1 MKIYTRTG
9 DAGTTALFGGGRV
22 RKSHPRVAA
31 YGTVDELNSAVGWAI
46 AVAGDA
52 RIRERLSF
60 VQHDLFTLGADLA
73 RPPKAEG
80 RKRPEVPELP
90 LPRIAEMERWMDEAE
105 GELAPLREFILP
117 GGAPGAAA
125 LHLTRTV
132 CRRAEREIV
141 ALAENEP
148 IDAEILRYLN
158 RLSDLLFVFA
168 RLENARTGTT
178 DVVWR
183 KDEGP
188 ASPEAAPSGSLDT

>member
-1 MKIYTRTG
+1 LKIYTKTG
-9 DAGTTALFGGGRV
+9 DQGTTALLGGGRV

-31 YGTVDELNSAVGWAI
+31 YGTVDELNSAVGWA
-46 AVAGDA
+46 VAAASDA
-52 RIRERLSF
+52 QIKERLALL
-60 VQHDLFTLGADLA
+60 QHDLFTLGAELA

-90 LPRIAEMERWMDEAE
+90 LPRIEEMERWMDEAE

-117 GGAPGAAA
+117 GGSTGAAA
-125 LHLTRTV
+125 LHMTRTV

-148 IDAEILRYLN
+148 IDGEILRYLN

-168 RLENARTGTT
+168 RLENARTGTP

-183 KDEGP
+183 KDDG
-188 ASPEAAPSGSLDT
+188 AGAPRA

>member
-1 MKIYTRTG
+1 LKIYTKTG
-9 DAGTTALFGGGRV
+9 DKGTTALLGGGRV

-31 YGTVDELNSAVGWAI
+31 YGTVDELNSVVGWAI
-46 AVAGDA
+46 AVTEEAQ
-52 RIRERLSF
+52 IRERLSL

-80 RKRPEVPELP
+80 RSRPNVPDLP
-90 LPRIAEMERWMDEAE
+90 LPRIEQMERWMDEAE
-105 GELAPLREFILP
+105 GELEPLREFILP

-125 LHLTRTV
+125 LHVARTV

-141 ALAENEP
+141 ALAEAEA

-158 RLSDLLFVFA
+158 RLSDLLFVLA
-168 RLENARTGTT
+168 RVVNARSGTP

-183 KDEGP
+183 KDEG
-188 ASPEAAPSGSLDT
+188 AAGPGGTG